1 MVNYVLSRT
10 FKSTVYDQDDVSLYA
25 YAGDSLNPPK
35 NNPIGAFVPLMDVV
49 NRHVTVGTTT
59 KTVDPLY
66 IFRIDETITNLD
78 NFRMYD
84 GDIDI
89 SADTMLIMKV
99 DGAYRKYTFHNN
111 KWEYAYK

>member
-1 MVNYVLSRT
+1 
-10 FKSTVYDQDDVSLYA
+10 
-25 YAGDSLNPPK
+25 
-35 NNPIGAFVPLMDVV
+35 MDVV